1 MSARHQISL
10 RGDILDSVGKRHEGE
25 LLDISESGARVRC
38 SPEMPRGETGT
49 LRVQGFET
57 ALPFVVR
64 GKDDDSLRVEFELP
78 EPLSASYRQ
87 WMNDR
92 VKSDLARAS

>member
-1 MSARHQISL
+1 
-10 RGDILDSVGKRHEGE
+10 
-25 LLDISESGARVRC
+25 
-38 SPEMPRGETGT
+38 
-49 LRVQGFET
+49 VQGFET